1 MFIQLSDL
9 NPQPPGGQGKRDI
22 EWGRKITQSCP
33 WISLQIT
40 NLVHYGWFL
49 VVFLSEV
56 KYISSSADTSFPPIY
71 PKPLLLAW
79 GGGLSPSCTTLCLL
93 YDSGRVKE
101 GIHSVS
107 QLVSNYVQLFPCFL
121 SSGRPGSGAL
131 GTVGWLT
138 NLFRRQDTKVSMSHS
153 LQGGWSWPSAHGK
166 EKC

>member
-1 MFIQLSDL
+1 MFIRLSEL
-9 NPQPPGGQGKRDI
+9 NPQTSRGPWKKRHWMGTEDNPVL
-22 EWGRKITQSCP
+22 SLD
-33 WISLQIT
+33 SLQIT
-40 NLVHYGWFL
+40 NFVHYGWFL

-56 KYISSSADTSFPPIY
+56 KYISSSADTSFPPLCWE
-71 PKPLLLAW
+71 PFLLAW
-79 GGGLSPSCTTLCLL
+79 GGGLSPSYTTLCLL

-107 QLVSNYVQLFPCFL
+107 QLVSIYLQLFSCFL
-121 SSGRPGSGAL
+121 SSGRPGSRAL

-166 EKC
+166 EKR